1 MNRGCYDKIYYKLL
15 PWRNFSCIQ
24 KVSSFKVL
32 NETKPSDKVK
42 LKIGW
47 RKVAMFEII
56 KKSIFAGIGALIV
69 TEEKVQDVIADFVQK
84 GELTQKEG
92 ETLINELQKVLQDN
106 KAKFTTM
113 IDERVKSIMDDLNM
127 VSKEDL
133 AETEKNIKKEVSK
146 LDKRLAKLEK
156 QLKDQSA

>member
-1 MNRGCYDKIYYKLL
+1 
-15 PWRNFSCIQ
+15 
-24 KVSSFKVL
+24 
-32 NETKPSDKVK
+32 
-42 LKIGW
+42 
-47 RKVAMFEII
+47 MFEII
-56 KKSIFAGIGALIV
+56 KKSIFAGIGALMV
-69 TEEKVQDVIADFVQK
+69 TEEKVQEVIADFVQK

-113 IDERVKSIMDDLNM
+113 IDERVKCIMDDLNILT
-127 VSKEDL
+127 KEDL

-156 QLKDQSA
+156 QLKDQTA